1 VKRAG
6 RRSLSTIVFDLDGT
20 LVRYHG
26 IEFESSWG
34 AVAAAAGVGAKSRA
48 LLADFFSRP
57 EAYAE
62 WVARDASL
70 LAGVSVADVA
80 ARVLP
85 APYAEG
91 VVGAVRALRGRYR
104 MGILSSGVDLV
115 ADWVREDL
123 ELDFALANRIHVSEG
138 RFTGTAETLVDLWAK
153 DRALRALAAERGVR
167 LDEICFVGD
176 HVNDLPAM
184 RIAGLAIAANPKD
197 PAVGEAAWRTI
208 RDFAELPVALE
219 DWRRQAP

>member
-1 VKRAG
+1 MG
-6 RRSLSTIVFDLDGT
+6 RVRRRGISTIVFDLDGT

-48 LLADFFSRP
+48 LLADYFSRP

-62 WVARDASL
+62 WVARDAAL

-85 APYAEG
+85 APYADG
-91 VVGAVRALRGRYR
+91 VVGAVKTLRGHYR

-115 ADWVREDL
+115 ADWVCEDL
-123 ELDFALANRIHVSEG
+123 ELDFALANRIHVLDG
-138 RFTGTAETLVDLWAK
+138 RFTGTAETVVDLWAK
-153 DRALRALAAERGVR
+153 DRALRVLASERGFH

-176 HVNDLPAM
+176 HVNDVPAM
-184 RIAGLAIAANPKD
+184 RIVGLAVAANPKD

-208 RDFAELPVALE
+208 RDFAELPAVLE
-219 DWRRQAP
+219 DWRRQAS

>member
-1 VKRAG
+1 
-6 RRSLSTIVFDLDGT
+6 
-20 LVRYHG
+20 
-26 IEFESSWG
+26 
-34 AVAAAAGVGAKSRA
+34 
-48 LLADFFSRP
+48 
-57 EAYAE
+57 
-62 WVARDASL
+62 
-70 LAGVSVADVA
+70 
-80 ARVLP
+80 
-85 APYAEG
+85 
-91 VVGAVRALRGRYR
+91 

-123 ELDFALANRIHVSEG
+123 ELDFALANRIHVFEG

-208 RDFAELPVALE
+208 RDFAELPALLE